1 MNNDFKILTIETLKN
16 VRNRPVADVSPLQFA
31 NKINDL
37 TKEIIKKSVKEY
49 NKKIEDFLM
58 FCLLELGYKGERKK
72 EEVTDF
78 MVNNDIKLT
87 QKVSRRKYC
96 EIITVECETRNYK
109 REMIIE

>member
-1 MNNDFKILTIETLKN
+1 MNNDFKVLTNETLKK
-16 VRNRPVADVSPLQFA
+16 VMNRPVQID
-31 NKINDL
+31 NKIAEWSRQIAE
-37 TKEIIKKSVKEY
+37 TY
-49 NKKIEDFLM
+49 NKKVDDFLM